1 MKALWISGKA
11 VIIDSVLCFLKGLLE
26 MRKSRGYVSESIKK
40 RFYLPIGVRV
50 DNINYYFSI
59 KNIGDMIY
67 IIGGWDDT

>member
-1 MKALWISGKA
+1 
-11 VIIDSVLCFLKGLLE
+11 

-40 RFYLPIGVRV
+40 RLYLPIGVRV